1 MTALSK
7 ELDTL
12 SVRLPLSLKS
22 RAAKVAQSR
31 QMSFNAFITRLIEK
45 AVQETEEK
53 ELYDAFSALGSD
65 PELSDAE
72 YAFAAQAEVALR
84 D

>member
-1 MTALSK
+1 MTARSK
-7 ELDTL
+7 EVDTI

-31 QMSFNAFITRLIEK
+31 QMSFNAFITRLVEK

-72 YAFAAQAEVALR
+72 FAFAAQAEVALR

>member
-7 ELDTL
+7 EVDTL

-31 QMSFNAFITRLIEK
+31 QMSFNAFVTRLIEK

-53 ELYDAFSALGSD
+53 ELYDGFSALGSD

-72 YAFAAQAEVALR
+72 FAFAAQAEVARR